1 MRRGRALDTSAA
13 RRAFEPDYVCMV
25 SGFGWWV
32 VSVGVWGGL
41 MRRGRALDTLAAR
54 LVFAPDVCDMV
65 LGGGCSGL
73 GVGFSVWGWRVP
85 GPGTSAARHAFAP
98 DYWLWYIWS
107 QLLGFGFGLLE
118 FGVQMSAPLVAA
130 DQPRIGEWA
139 RVRLEGT
146 ANQRGQTRGRTQ
158 SEKRIPSETL
168 RPKS

>member
-13 RRAFEPDYVCMV
+13 RLAFEPDYVYMV

-54 LVFAPDVCDMV
+54 PVFAPDVCDMV

-118 FGVQMSAPLVAA
+118 FGV
-130 DQPRIGEWA
+130 GG
-139 RVRLEGT
+139 LEFWGPEF
-146 ANQRGQTRGRTQ
+146 GVQ
-158 SEKRIPSETL
+158 SPGFRFHQLGSSIKSTL
-168 RPKS
+168 NGAWFDAKHVQYKIH